1 VKVKLK
7 IISSIRYKFVK
18 YMETLKCNYGLDSHL
33 NQFILLKTLSY
44 GLGNILNLKVY
55 MSLHD

>member
-1 VKVKLK
+1 
-7 IISSIRYKFVK
+7 
-18 YMETLKCNYGLDSHL
+18 METLKCNYGLDSHL